1 MISLILNFAWCY
13 KRYGISVQDFVN
25 IAVNIFKN
33 VVAVIVLWSIHFSR
47 TGGLTA
53 LLIKISGF

>member
-1 MISLILNFAWCY
+1 LNFAWCY